1 MREKPKVVKFKKR
14 IDSDRESAIETLEM
28 ILKMAKAGDITEV
41 AIAYVKPNSAINCCV
56 SENTIGNAGLI
67 LGAVVML
74 QYRLANLLDTT
85 QEETDGE
92 G

>member
-1 MREKPKVVKFKKR
+1 
-14 IDSDRESAIETLEM
+14 
-28 ILKMAKAGDITEV
+28 V

>member
-1 MREKPKVVKFKKR
+1 VRRKPKVVKLKTR

-28 ILKMAKAGDITEV
+28 ILKMARAGDITEV
-41 AIAYVKPNSAINCCV
+41 AIAYVRPNSSINCCV

-74 QYRLANLLDTT
+74 QHRLTNLLD
-85 QEETDGE
+85 EDDGE